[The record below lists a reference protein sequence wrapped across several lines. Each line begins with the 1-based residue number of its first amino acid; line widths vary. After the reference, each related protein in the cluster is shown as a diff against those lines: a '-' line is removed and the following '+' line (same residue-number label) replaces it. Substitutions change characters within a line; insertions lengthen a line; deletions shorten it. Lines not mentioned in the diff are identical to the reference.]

1 MKSLSLIS
9 LLDVI
14 GDLFSE
20 ETSIAVTNTKKY
32 IYYRP
37 SKRIDLKIKSGD
49 LIKDGTI
56 AHKALKTKQKV
67 SEFIDRDLFGVP
79 YHGVAVP
86 FENDHIVEGSVLA
99 IYPVVNEG
107 KSVVTVKTDDGWI
120 PIQFEHIQ
128 YLEVKNRKTYV
139 YMEEKVGVHKN
150 TLQAFEHSLPIE
162 SFVRCHRS
170 VIVNIKHIKAIYP
183 DSNSTFVL
191 SMNNGKKIPV
201 SQSYASYFRKL
212 LHF

>member
-1 MKSLSLIS
+1 MKRLAIIS
-9 LLDVI
+9 LLDVVS
-14 GDLFSE
+14 DLFADE
-20 ETSIAVTNTKKY
+20 ASIAVTDTEKY

-49 LIKDGTI
+49 VIKDGTL
-56 AHKALKTKQKV
+56 AYKALTTKQKV

-86 FENDHIVEGSVLA
+86 FENENIVAGCLLA
-99 IYPVVNEG
+99 LYPVVNDG
-107 KSVVTVKTDDGWI
+107 KSVITVRTEDGWI
-120 PIQFEHIQ
+120 PLQFDDIQF
-128 YLEVKNRKTYV
+128 LEVRNRKTYV
-139 YMEEKVGVHKN
+139 FTHKKIGFHKN
-150 TLQAFEHSLPIE
+150 SLQDFEHILPIE

-170 VIVNIKHIKAIYP
+170 FIVNVKHIKAIYP
-183 DSNSTFVL
+183 DSSSTFTL
-191 SMNNGKKIPV
+191 AMNNGEKISV